1 MSVLVSVSLFKL
13 TPVPYATPK
22 WPIAR
27 ACFVSLIL
35 GDPGAVSRVN
45 KLFVVKVY
53 CKIETSPWALTL
65 TEPVPEAFELPASDW
80 PEKIFSGQSAKRSC
94 RVTLVFSYTT

>member
-1 MSVLVSVSLFKL
+1 MFKLLLLFPEEVSVGD
-13 TPVPYATPK
+13 
-22 WPIAR
+22 
-27 ACFVSLIL
+27 IL
-35 GDPGAVSRVN
+35 GDPGAVSRVD
-45 KLFVVKVY
+45 KMSVVKVY

-94 RVTLVFSYTT
+94 WVTLVFSYTT